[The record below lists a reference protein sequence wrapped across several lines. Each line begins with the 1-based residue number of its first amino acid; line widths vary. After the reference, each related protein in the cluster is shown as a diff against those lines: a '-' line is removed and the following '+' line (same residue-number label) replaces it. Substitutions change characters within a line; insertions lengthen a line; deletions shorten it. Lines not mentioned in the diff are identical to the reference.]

1 MSKFSTATKLTENSV
16 QKIVAKQQFSGI
28 NFVKRLSIAISMAA
42 TLVSLVNATP
52 ADAGTV
58 TGTVTG
64 TWNNYAQGDFTLG
77 DPFTATY
84 SYDDTTISPYGYS
97 QTDYSYSG
105 FSAPLL
111 SLLVSSGSYS
121 HQFDFSTGSGYFN
134 FQDYALTAPTY
145 NSYSYKLAQVAASDT
160 SGSETNYFHAYRYPG
175 QSNGT
180 PFLNEVAQAYTYD
193 SSTNTYSNYVYTTSN
208 VNFTPDITAPTTAI
222 PTPALLPGMV
232 AFGLGMWRKR
242 KAVAAEQV

>member
-42 TLVSLVNATP
+42 TLVSLVSATP
-52 ADAGTV
+52 ANAATV
-58 TGTVTG
+58 TGTING
-64 TWNNYAQGDFTLG
+64 TWDGFVLGDFNLG

-97 QTDYSYSG
+97 GTGYSYSG
-105 FSAPLL
+105 FDAPLL

-121 HQFDFSTGSGYFN
+121 HQFDFSNGGGTFY

-145 NSYSYKLAQVAASDT
+145 TPYSYKYARVDGSDT
-160 SGSETNYFHAYRYPG
+160 SGSESNYFSASRYTG

-180 PFLNEVAQAYTYD
+180 PSLGGVAYAQTYN
-193 SSTNTYSNYVYTTSN
+193 SSTSTSPRYGYTRYN

-232 AFGLGMWRKR
+232 AFGLGVWRKR
-242 KAVAAEQV
+242 KAVVAEQV